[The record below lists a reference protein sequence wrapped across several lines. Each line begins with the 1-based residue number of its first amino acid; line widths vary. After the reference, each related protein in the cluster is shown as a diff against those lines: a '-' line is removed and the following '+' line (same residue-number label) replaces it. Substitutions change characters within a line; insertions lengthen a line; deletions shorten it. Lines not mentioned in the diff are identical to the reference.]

1 MEYDFKRAPFQ
12 SKRAR
17 WALLISCDMPQ
28 LHQSNS
34 ASQKAFSSSLE
45 LVLADGVTTFTQPI
59 SLRPSTVDLVPPE
72 GSLGICIA
80 PLYGPINDSKTL
92 QWRIHHAL
100 LGVKTVHWYD
110 RDGRGRTREW
120 VKELNRQFGLKDTYN
135 DAPCISPESCGKEE
149 VLEDKGVS
157 GDQVLYYADCLAR
170 SRHTHP
176 TEWLAMIDI
185 DEYLFPTSDQA
196 SLSTFLSSQ
205 DPTTAALAFER
216 YFAPADPLLPIEAD
230 LSASSPSP
238 NLILDKIKTLA
249 TPLEVDR
256 HDNTKMI
263 YRSESLKL
271 AWVHWEVAFRS
282 DSPAQAK
289 VK

>member
-1 MEYDFKRAPFQ
+1 MPPKRQIGWWQLTLPPIPEVLSSAKCRFASSATGDEVIIPARMEYDFKRAPFQ

-17 WALLISCDMPQ
+17 WALLISCDMPP

-34 ASQKAFSSSLE
+34 ASLEALSTSLE
-45 LVLADGVTTFTQPI
+45 LLLADGVTTFTQPI

-157 GDQVLYYADCLAR
+157 GDQVSELR
-170 SRHTHP
+170 S
-176 TEWLAMIDI
+176 L
-185 DEYLFPTSDQA
+185 LF
-196 SLSTFLSSQ
+196 
-205 DPTTAALAFER
+205 
-216 YFAPADPLLPIEAD
+216 
-230 LSASSPSP
+230 SACGT
-238 NLILDKIKTLA
+238 IR
-249 TPLEVDR
+249 VR
-256 HDNTKMI
+256 Q
-263 YRSESLKL
+263 R
-271 AWVHWEVAFRS
+271 
-282 DSPAQAK
+282 
-289 VK
+289 